1 MVDYSYSVIS
11 YSSQICKISK
21 MEQESQKQY
30 KKPFRMLHA
39 ICYVYIRFENLQS
52 KTINGSPILKI

>member
-21 MEQESQKQY
+21 MEQESQKHST
-30 KKPFRMLHA
+30 KKNFQ
-39 ICYVYIRFENLQS
+39 NL
-52 KTINGSPILKI
+52 LKECLKEKEKL

>member
-21 MEQESQKQY
+21 MEQESQKHST
-30 KKPFRMLHA
+30 KKNFQNATLNML
-39 ICYVYIRFENLQS
+39 FTL
-52 KTINGSPILKI
+52 GLKICKVKL